1 MSDTANIQDARRLRQ
16 RQRGPG
22 NSGDGGDFDGRLRDL
37 EIRLASL
44 ETKVDGIKEN
54 MATSTDIQ
62 ALKTLIAEKE
72 AAQTKW
78 LLGIL
83 ATAVV
88 AITVAMVRLF
98 TD

>member
-1 MSDTANIQDARRLRQ
+1 M
-16 RQRGPG
+16 
-22 NSGDGGDFDGRLRDL
+22 
-37 EIRLASL
+37 ASL
-44 ETKVDGIKEN
+44 EIKVDAIKEN
-54 MATSTDIQ
+54 MATGKDIQ

-88 AITVAMVRLF
+88 AITVAMFRLF
-98 TD
+98 AD